1 MKRINPLFVVVPI
14 LFIFA
19 GCLKDTIQRNYTFYR
34 PVYRTKDQVR
44 QNIKS
49 LPAVELIKP
58 GKMFYKDGYVFL
70 NELDKGVHIIDV
82 KNPATPLK
90 VAFVNIPGCI
100 DLAVRGNILYADL
113 YTDLVAIDI
122 SNPLDVKLTTAINGV
137 FPHRY
142 YDAFSADTS
151 KVITDWIRVDT
162 TVMNQDFG
170 GWGLKSMDMIAFS
183 TASGT
188 SGGTI
193 SNGIGGSMARFAL
206 LNDRMYTVD
215 YSRMK
220 VFNTA
225 VPAVPV
231 YVKQTDNI
239 GFNIE
244 TIFPF
249 GNNLFIG
256 SMNGMY
262 IYDVSNKDNPT
273 QKGSFT
279 HARVCDPVISDGNY
293 AYVTL
298 RNGTKCGG
306 YINQLDVVD
315 IGNISKPSLLK
326 SYMLTN
332 PHGLSKDGTTLLIC
346 DGADGLKLFD
356 AANAGGIKQVAQVT
370 GFEAYDVI
378 AVNGLAIVSAVDG
391 LYLISY
397 SQATSPKIVG
407 TVKLKKS

>member
-1 MKRINPLFVVVPI
+1 M
-14 LFIFA
+14 
-19 GCLKDTIQRNYTFYR
+19 YR
-34 PVYRTKDQVR
+34 HHYLV
-44 QNIKS
+44 
-49 LPAVELIKP
+49 
-58 GKMFYKDGYVFL
+58 
-70 NELDKGVHIIDV
+70 
-82 KNPATPLK
+82 
-90 VAFVNIPGCI
+90 
-100 DLAVRGNILYADL
+100 ADL

-162 TVMNQDFG
+162 TVINQDFG
-170 GWGLKSMDMIAFS
+170 GWGLKSMDMMTFAS
-183 TASGT
+183 ASGT

-193 SNGIGGSMARFAL
+193 SNGVGGSMARFAL
-206 LNDRMYTVD
+206 LNDRLYTVD
-215 YSRMK
+215 YSRIK
-220 VFNTA
+220 VFNTD

-231 YVKQTDNI
+231 YVKETDYI

-262 IYDVSNKDNPT
+262 IYDVTNKDNPI
-273 QKGSFT
+273 QKSSFA

-298 RNGTKCGG
+298 RNGTKCAG

-346 DGADGLKLFD
+346 DGIDGLKLFD
-356 AANAGGIKQVAQVT
+356 AANAAAIKQLAVVP
-370 GFEAYDVI
+370 GMDAYDVI
-378 AVNGLAIVSAVDG
+378 AVNGLAIVSAADG
-391 LYLISY
+391 LYLINY
-397 SQATSPKIVG
+397 TQTASPKIVG
-407 TVKLKKS
+407 SIKLKKS

>member
-1 MKRINPLFVVVPI
+1 MKRIAPLFLFVAI
-14 LFIFA
+14 LFFA
-19 GCLKDTIQRNYTFYR
+19 GCLKDSIERKYTFYR
-34 PVYRTKDQVR
+34 PVYHTKDQVR
-44 QNIKS
+44 QNIKN
-49 LPAVELIKP
+49 LQAVDLVKP

-70 NELDKGVHIIDV
+70 NELDKGVHIIDI
-82 KNPATPLK
+82 KNPASPQK

-162 TVMNQDFG
+162 TVINQDFG
-170 GWGLKSMDMIAFS
+170 GWGLKSMDMMTFAS
-183 TASGT
+183 ASGT

-193 SNGIGGSMARFAL
+193 SNGVGGSMARFAL
-206 LNDRMYTVD
+206 LSDRLYTVD
-215 YSRMK
+215 YSRIK

-225 VPAVPV
+225 VPAIPV
-231 YVKQTDNI
+231 YVKETDYI

-262 IYDVSNKDNPT
+262 IYDVTNKDNPI
-273 QKGSFT
+273 QKSSFA

-298 RNGTKCGG
+298 RNGTKCAG

-346 DGADGLKLFD
+346 DGIDGLKLFD
-356 AANAGGIKQVAQVT
+356 AANAAAIKQLAVVP
-370 GFEAYDVI
+370 GMDAYDVI
-378 AVNGLAIVSAVDG
+378 AVNGLAIVSAADG
-391 LYLISY
+391 LYLINY
-397 SQATSPKIVG
+397 TQTASPKIVG
-407 TVKLKKS
+407 SIKLKKS

>member
-1 MKRINPLFVVVPI
+1 MKRIAPLILFVVV
-14 LFIFA
+14 LFFS
-19 GCLKDTIQRNYTFYR
+19 GCLKDSIERKYTFYR

-49 LPAVELIKP
+49 LQAVDLVKP

-82 KNPATPLK
+82 KNPAAPLK

-162 TVMNQDFG
+162 TVINQDFG
-170 GWGLKSMDMIAFS
+170 GWGLKSMEMMTFAS
-183 TASGT
+183 ASGT

-193 SNGIGGSMARFAL
+193 SNGVGGSMARFAL
-206 LNDRMYTVD
+206 LSDRLYTVD
-215 YSRMK
+215 YSRIK

-231 YVKQTDNI
+231 YVQETATI

-262 IYDVSNKDNPT
+262 IYDVTNKDNPI
-273 QKGSFT
+273 QKSSFA

-306 YINQLDVVD
+306 YTNQMDVVN
-315 IGNISKPSLLK
+315 IGDVTKPSLLK

-332 PHGLSKDGTTLLIC
+332 PHGLSKDGNTLLIC

-356 AANAGGIKQVAQVT
+356 AANAAAIKQLSVVP
-370 GFEAYDVI
+370 GMDAYDVI
-378 AVNGLAIVSAVDG
+378 TVNGLAIVSAADG
-391 LYLISY
+391 LYLINY
-397 SQATSPKIVG
+397 TQTTSPKIVG
-407 TVKLKKS
+407 SIKLKKS

>member
-1 MKRINPLFVVVPI
+1 MKRIAPLFLFVVI
-14 LFIFA
+14 LFFT
-19 GCLKDTIQRNYTFYR
+19 GCLKDSIERKYTFYR

-49 LPAVELIKP
+49 LQAVDLVKP

-82 KNPATPLK
+82 KNPAAPLK

-162 TVMNQDFG
+162 TVINQDFG
-170 GWGLKSMDMIAFS
+170 GWGAKSTDAMLFAS
-183 TASGT
+183 ASGS

-193 SNGIGGSMARFAL
+193 SNGVGGSMARFAL
-206 LNDRMYTVD
+206 LNDRLYTVD
-215 YSRMK
+215 YSRIK

-231 YVKQTDNI
+231 YVKETDYI

-244 TIFPF
+244 TIFQF

-262 IYDVSNKDNPT
+262 IYDVTNKDNPI
-273 QKGSFT
+273 QKSSFA

-298 RNGTKCGG
+298 RNGTKCAG

-315 IGNISKPSLLK
+315 IGNITKPSLLK

-332 PHGLSKDGTTLLIC
+332 PHGLSKDGNTLLIC

-356 AANAGGIKQVAQVT
+356 AANAAAIKQLSVVPGMDA
-370 GFEAYDVI
+370 FDVI
-378 AVNGLAIVSAVDG
+378 TVNGLAIVSAADG
-391 LYLISY
+391 LYLINY
-397 SQATSPKIVG
+397 TQTTSPKIVG
-407 TVKLKKS
+407 SIKLKKS

>member
-1 MKRINPLFVVVPI
+1 MKRIAPLLLFIVI
-14 LFIFA
+14 LFFA
-19 GCLKDTIQRNYTFYR
+19 GCLKDSIERKYTFYR

-44 QNIKS
+44 QNIKN
-49 LPAVELIKP
+49 LQAVDLVKP

-82 KNPATPLK
+82 KNPAAPLK

-113 YTDLVAIDI
+113 YTDLLAIDI

-162 TVMNQDFG
+162 TVINQDFG
-170 GWGLKSMDMIAFS
+170 GWGLKSMDMMTFAS
-183 TASGT
+183 ASGT

-193 SNGIGGSMARFAL
+193 SNGVGGSMARFAL
-206 LNDRMYTVD
+206 LSDRLYTVD
-215 YSRMK
+215 YSRIK

-225 VPAVPV
+225 VPAIPV
-231 YVKQTDNI
+231 FVKETDYI

-262 IYDVSNKDNPT
+262 IYDVTNKDNPI
-273 QKGSFT
+273 QKSSFA

-298 RNGTKCGG
+298 RNGTKCAG

-332 PHGLSKDGTTLLIC
+332 PHGLSKDGNTLLIC
-346 DGADGLKLFD
+346 DGIDGLKLFD
-356 AANAGGIKQVAQVT
+356 AANAAAIKQLAVVP
-370 GFEAYDVI
+370 GMDAYDVI
-378 AVNGLAIVSAVDG
+378 AVNGLAIVSAADG
-391 LYLISY
+391 LYLINY
-397 SQATSPKIVG
+397 TQTASPKIVG
-407 TVKLKKS
+407 SIKLKKS

>member
-1 MKRINPLFVVVPI
+1 MKRIAPLILFVVV
-14 LFIFA
+14 LFFS
-19 GCLKDTIQRNYTFYR
+19 GCLKDSIERKYTFYR

-49 LPAVELIKP
+49 LQAVDLVKP

-82 KNPATPLK
+82 KNPAAPLK

-162 TVMNQDFG
+162 TVINQDFG
-170 GWGLKSMDMIAFS
+170 GWGLKSMDMMTFAS
-183 TASGT
+183 ASGT

-193 SNGIGGSMARFAL
+193 SNGVGGSMARFAL
-206 LNDRMYTVD
+206 LSDRLYTVD
-215 YSRMK
+215 YSRIK

-231 YVKQTDNI
+231 YVQETATI

-262 IYDVSNKDNPT
+262 IYDVTNKDNPI
-273 QKGSFT
+273 QKSSFA

-306 YINQLDVVD
+306 YTNQMDVVN
-315 IGNISKPSLLK
+315 IGDVTKPSLLK

-332 PHGLSKDGTTLLIC
+332 PHGLSKDGNTLLIC

-356 AANAGGIKQVAQVT
+356 AANAAAIKQLSVVP
-370 GFEAYDVI
+370 GMDAYDVI
-378 AVNGLAIVSAVDG
+378 TVNGLAIVSAADG
-391 LYLISY
+391 LYLINY
-397 SQATSPKIVG
+397 TQTTSPKIVG
-407 TVKLKKS
+407 SIKLKKS